1 MAAVTPVGAGAMAVE
16 MAVGGRAT
24 EEKVVVVMD
33 RAEAAAVAAV
43 AVAAAA
49 EAAVAAAVAAAARA
63 VAAAAA
69 LAAVAALAAATATV
83 EAVAMAAAVAAAAA
97 AAAAAVMAAAMAT
110 AVAGGVGHLRAGV
123 AKLSEASILK
133 SLEIWGRCAF
143 GPRLPNRYS
152 ALARNCIQRSP

>member
-16 MAVGGRAT
+16 MAVGGRAA
-24 EEKVVVVMD
+24 EERVAVVMD

-43 AVAAAA
+43 AV
-49 EAAVAAAVAAAARA
+49 
-63 VAAAAA
+63 
-69 LAAVAALAAATATV
+69 AAATATV

-110 AVAGGVGHLRAGV
+110 AVAGGVGRSMAVV

-143 GPRLPNRYS
+143 DPRLPNRYS